1 MSRRVSPEDACFS
14 EPGSISSGCPPAH
27 SPGPP
32 IQSVESGTNLSLGSF
47 SSSLSDYTSGKK
59 VSSSST
65 CTPAI
70 CRVVC
75 FDSAWPWSV
84 TCCPEAAIFMGRCLT
99 DDPKLSAQATI
110 QGTIQSTRAD
120 GTPSSDNKHTA
131 LGPFV
136 SSRLLELLLTCTWLE
151 HISQVPK
158 TGH

>member
-14 EPGSISSGCPPAH
+14 EPGSISSGCPPAP
-27 SPGPP
+27 SPGHP
-32 IQSVESGTNLSLGSF
+32 IQSVESGSF
-47 SSSLSDYTSGKK
+47 SSSLSDYTAGKK

-75 FDSAWPWSV
+75 FDSAWRWSV
-84 TCCPEAAIFMGRCLT
+84 TCCPEAAIFTGRCLT
-99 DDPKLSAQATI
+99 DDLKLFAQATI

-136 SSRLLELLLTCTWLE
+136 SSRLLELLITCTWLE
-151 HISQVPK
+151 HISQVPT